1 LKNIEQILK
10 ALNNR
15 IDRLEEYND
24 QIVKLAENS
33 NNDIMHLFFENEAR
47 ISELIALLDYI
58 NEGKEI
64 E

>member
-1 LKNIEQILK
+1 MKNIEQILK